1 VGGSAILQFAA
12 VDENDSP
19 AATAQKISLS
29 SGCATAGLAMLP
41 AEVETVNGKAQAI
54 YTANGCGGND
64 EITAILVSSG
74 AAATGTITVAPL
86 EANVIAFASVI
97 PASSSIALKG
107 TGTANRPEAATV
119 SFLVTA
125 GDVTNGSAGTPLP
138 GIEVRFALST
148 DVGDLSLTDTSG
160 ITDANGLVKTT
171 VESGFVATSVT
182 VTATIQTDTGE
193 DGPSTISSA
202 IVISSGLPSQNS
214 ISLQVVQGQPVNIQ
228 GALEFNGRPTQL
240 EVRLSDE
247 FNNPVP
253 DGTSAVFRTEYG
265 TIAASCQ
272 TVDGA
277 CVVTWTSSNPRLP
290 VSNQNL
296 VQTTSIDN
304 TGYKCRSHTGDY
316 GPCPDDL
323 GAIRG
328 LRSTILVTAMGNEFF
343 VDANGNG
350 LYDEGEDFENLPEPF
365 LDKNEDGA
373 YTPVVGPKCPSPPS
387 SAANCTAA
395 GAEETFVDTNNDG
408 EYSLN
413 DDPAIY
419 NGSSCPPEG
428 DGIWC
433 STTLVDIRAQTVVV
447 MSADAGQDFTV
458 LLVDK
463 RSNRPVQ
470 QTIDGVPYALYVA
483 DIYNNRPAAGVPI
496 SVDAGDC
503 TSVTTTE
510 VTTANSNNYGS
521 AAVDVVT
528 IAPDPNNVPLAR
540 FTVSVGG
547 TTRGTF
553 GCIPASG
560 ALP

>member
-1 VGGSAILQFAA
+1 
-12 VDENDSP
+12 
-19 AATAQKISLS
+19 
-29 SGCATAGLAMLP
+29 
-41 AEVETVNGKAQAI
+41 
-54 YTANGCGGND
+54 
-64 EITAILVSSG
+64 
-74 AAATGTITVAPL
+74 
-86 EANVIAFASVI
+86 
-97 PASSSIALKG
+97 
-107 TGTANRPEAATV
+107 
-119 SFLVTA
+119 
-125 GDVTNGSAGTPLP
+125 
-138 GIEVRFALST
+138 
-148 DVGDLSLTDTSG
+148 
-160 ITDANGLVKTT
+160 
-171 VESGFVATSVT
+171 
-182 VTATIQTDTGE
+182 
-193 DGPSTISSA
+193 
-202 IVISSGLPSQNS
+202 
-214 ISLQVVQGQPVNIQ
+214 
-228 GALEFNGRPTQL
+228 
-240 EVRLSDE
+240 
-247 FNNPVP
+247 
-253 DGTSAVFRTEYG
+253 
-265 TIAASCQ
+265 
-272 TVDGA
+272 VDGA

-304 TGYKCRSHTGDY
+304 TSYKCRSHTGDY

-350 LYDEGEDFENLPEPF
+350 LYDEGEEFENLPEPF
-365 LDKNEDGA
+365 LDKNEDGV
-373 YTPVVGPKCPSPPS
+373 YTPVVGPKCPNPPS

-428 DGIWC
+428 DGVWC
-433 STTLVDIRAQTVVV
+433 SRTLVDIRAQTVVV
-447 MSADAGQDFTV
+447 MSADTGEDFTV
-458 LLVDK
+458 LLVDT

-470 QTIDGVPYALYVA
+470 QTIDGVPYVLYVA
-483 DIYNNRPAAGVPI
+483 DLYNNRPAAGVAI
-496 SVDAGDC
+496 EVDQGDC
-503 TSVTTTE
+503 TSVVDTE

-521 AAVDVVT
+521 AVVQVVT
-528 IAPDPNNVPLAR
+528 TAPDPNDVPLAR